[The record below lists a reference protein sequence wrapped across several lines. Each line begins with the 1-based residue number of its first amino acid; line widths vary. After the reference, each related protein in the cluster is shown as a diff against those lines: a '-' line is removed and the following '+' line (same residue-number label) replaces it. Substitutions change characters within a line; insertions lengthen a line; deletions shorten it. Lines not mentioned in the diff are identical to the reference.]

1 MFVYHGGRQGRNS
14 DTSKFKE
21 EHFVQPYFIRLR
33 MLFTISSIG
42 VYCGNGSARHFRR
55 TGVGWT
61 PWELRCMQALSV
73 GNVRRQ
79 HRGVMHLP
87 CSPFRVP
94 CCCSSSCPPPPTPKG
109 KMRHP
114 FLGIS
119 RRKKDEKIFFL
130 VGGGTWDHVLHNG
143 YQFRRLVGHG
153 LLVGF
158 TTLVSVSV
166 SVSLS
171 LSLSLSLAP

>member
-1 MFVYHGGRQGRNS
+1 MFVYHGGRRGRNS

-21 EHFVQPYFIRLR
+21 EHFLQPYFIRLR
-33 MLFTISSIG
+33 MLFTIPSIG

-73 GNVRRQ
+73 GNVGRQ

-94 CCCSSSCPPPPTPKG
+94 CCCSSS
-109 KMRHP
+109 MRHP

-130 VGGGTWDHVLHNG
+130 VGGGGAKVKFCLAALPCPNPGLCCRPLLLFVKLDCRISYKRATKV
-143 YQFRRLVGHG
+143 YYFR
-153 LLVGF
+153 F
-158 TTLVSVSV
+158 Q
-166 SVSLS
+166 
-171 LSLSLSLAP
+171 